1 MKTKIDISDFLII
14 IYWVKTF
21 SIVEGKNFNYQNLM
35 DQAETYK
42 YKNTPLDTQIYYID
56 ELMIDAYQIY
66 TKMKETKEKFNKF
79 IDDID
84 HKNLYEN
91 FDIKISDVKDAMIE
105 QVQKYGNIFED
116 LMENYKFDD
125 PEIRGIQKGFLSEKM
140 SQYVID
146 EEYEKAAKVR
156 DMIKVC

>member
-1 MKTKIDISDFLII
+1 MKTKIDISDFLIM

-21 SIVEGKNFNYQNLM
+21 SLVEGKKFNYQNLM

-42 YKNTPLDTQIYYID
+42 YKNTPLDTQIHYID
-56 ELMIDAYQIY
+56 EFMIDAYQIY
-66 TKMKETKEKFNKF
+66 TKMKETKDKFNKF
-79 IDDID
+79 MNNID
-84 HKNLYEN
+84 HKIYEN
-91 FDIKISDVKDAMIE
+91 LDIKITDIKDVMIE
-105 QVQKYGNIFED
+105 QVQKYENVFED

-140 SQYVID
+140 SQYAIE

-156 DMIKVC
+156 DMIKLC

>member
-140 SQYVID
+140 SQYAIE